1 MPHPS
6 SAPVASR
13 QPTHIR
19 RLLQER
25 LDRLART
32 HQVPGAQL
40 AVQVD
45 SITYTVQTGE
55 ADVSTGEAFT
65 VDTAV
70 PLGSVTKPYT
80 AAVVQ
85 LLADDGDLAL
95 TDLVGTH
102 VPELRRAPH
111 LTVRQLLSH
120 TGGLP
125 TGPDSDDAA
134 ALTAARYLSVHCS
147 GRDAV
152 CAPGSGFS
160 YSNAGYVAA
169 GRLIEAV
176 TGMTW
181 QDAVR
186 ALVLEPLGTVPA
198 FLGDPTPKRPVARGH
213 SVHAAL
219 GRVRP
224 VEQTLAPVEA
234 PAGALQASALDLVAL
249 GRALIGGGPRAV
261 LTPEA
266 AEEMRR
272 PVPGAAPGVLADAWG
287 LGLALFQ
294 QGAQQWC
301 GHDGNAQGT
310 SCHLRAEPDSGTVV
324 AFTSNAN
331 NGTALWHEL
340 AEELAQFT
348 GVQVPSAARPL
359 ERGRAVVLPQCAGT
373 YHNGTIEYRVTAD
386 ADGALALTVNGDTP
400 APLVCYP
407 DLTCD
412 LVDPASGQR
421 HPGGR
426 FLRDPDSG
434 GIDRLQISG
443 RTARRTVTA

>member
-19 RLLQER
+19 SLLQER
-25 LDRLART
+25 LDTLART

-45 SITYTVQTGE
+45 SVTYTVQTGE
-55 ADVSTGEAFT
+55 ADVSTGEQFT

-95 TDLVGTH
+95 TDLVGAH

-134 ALTAARYLSVHCS
+134 ALTPARYLSAHCS
-147 GRDAV
+147 GRDSV

-176 TGMTW
+176 TGMSW

-186 ALVLEPLGTVPA
+186 ALVLEPLDTVPA
-198 FLGDPTPKRPVARGH
+198 FLGDALAKRPVARGH
-213 SVHAAL
+213 SVHAGL

-234 PAGALQASALDLVAL
+234 PAGALLASALDLVAL
-249 GRALIGGGPRAV
+249 GRALIGRGPRAV

-294 QGAQQWC
+294 QGTQQWC

-331 NGTALWHEL
+331 NGTSLWHEL
-340 AEELAQFT
+340 AEELAPIT

-373 YHNGTIEYRVTAD
+373 YHNGTVEYRVTAD

-400 APLVCYP
+400 APLVCYA

-412 LVDPASGQR
+412 LVDPATGR
-421 HPGGR
+421 RVPGGR
-426 FLRDPDSG
+426 FVRDPDSG

>member
-1 MPHPS
+1 MPHAS
-6 SAPVASR
+6 SAQVASR

-25 LDRLART
+25 LDTLART

-45 SITYTVQTGE
+45 SVTYTVQTGE
-55 ADVSTGEAFT
+55 ADVTTGEMFT
-65 VDTAV
+65 ADTAV

-85 LLADDGDLAL
+85 LLADDGDLEL

-134 ALTAARYLSVHCS
+134 ALTPARYLSAHCS
-147 GRDAV
+147 GRDTV

-169 GRLIEAV
+169 GRLIETV
-176 TGMTW
+176 TGMPW
-181 QDAVR
+181 QEAVR
-186 ALVLEPLGTVPA
+186 ALLLEPLGTVPA
-198 FLGDPTPKRPVARGH
+198 FLGDRAPARPVARGH
-213 SVHAAL
+213 SVNPTS
-219 GRVRP
+219 GRVLA
-224 VEQTLAPVEA
+224 VQQNLAPVEA
-234 PAGALQASALDLVAL
+234 PAGALLASALDLVAL
-249 GRALIGGGPRAV
+249 GRALIGHGPRTV
-261 LTPEA
+261 LTPDA

-340 AEELAQFT
+340 AEDLDRIT
-348 GVQVPSAARPL
+348 GVQVPSATRPP
-359 ERGRAVVLPQCAGT
+359 ERGRAVALPQCAGT
-373 YHNGTIEYRVTAD
+373 YHNGTVEYRIAAD
-386 ADGALALTVNGDTP
+386 SDGSLTLTVNGDTP

-412 LVDPASGQR
+412 LVDPASGRR

-426 FLRDPDSG
+426 FVRDPESG
-434 GIDRLQISG
+434 AIDRVQISG

>member
-1 MPHPS
+1 MPHAS

-25 LDRLART
+25 LDTLARA

-45 SITYTVQTGE
+45 SVTYTVQTGE
-55 ADVSTGEAFT
+55 ADAATGEMFT

-80 AAVVQ
+80 AAIVM
-85 LLADDGDLAL
+85 LLAADGDLAL

-134 ALTAARYLSVHCS
+134 VLTPARYLSAHCS
-147 GRDAV
+147 GRDTV
-152 CAPGSGFS
+152 CAPGTGFS

-176 TGMTW
+176 TGMSW
-181 QDAVR
+181 QEAVC
-186 ALVLEPLGTVPA
+186 ALLLEPLGTVPS
-198 FLGDPTPKRPVARGH
+198 FLGDSAPTRPVARGH
-213 SVHAAL
+213 SVNAAA

-224 VEQTLAPVEA
+224 VQQTLAPVEA
-234 PAGALQASALDLVAL
+234 PAGALLASALDLVAL
-249 GRALIGGGPRAV
+249 GRAVIGHGPRAV

-294 QGAQQWC
+294 QGTQQWC

-310 SCHLRAEPDSGTVV
+310 SCHLRAEPDSGAVV

-340 AEELAQFT
+340 AEDIAQIT

-359 ERGRAVVLPQCAGT
+359 DRGRAVALPQCAGT
-373 YHNGTIEYRVTAD
+373 YHNGTVEYQVMTD
-386 ADGALALTVNGDTP
+386 AEGSLALTVNGDTP
-400 APLVCYP
+400 APLVCYA

-412 LVDPASGQR
+412 LVDPASGR
-421 HPGGR
+421 RVPGGR
-426 FLRDPDSG
+426 FVRDPDSG
-434 GIDRLQISG
+434 AIDRLQISG
-443 RTARRTVTA
+443 RTARRTATA